1 MKQMEAR
8 AREVWLVWL
17 TSQVPV
23 DGATGGDNVT
33 ESKSGGGI
41 EGGWGQLEFLM
52 KKKKSTNKPRAANST
67 NGLRHKRTNLQSN
80 KKRSKTD
87 TM

>member
-17 TSQVPV
+17 TSQVPM

-33 ESKSGGGI
+33 ESMGGGTLR
-41 EGGWGQLEFLM
+41 GGWGQLEFLM
-52 KKKKSTNKPRAANST
+52 KKKKKYKQTTRCEFY
-67 NGLRHKRTNLQSN
+67 KRFASQ
-80 KKRSKTD
+80 
-87 TM
+87 